1 MNKRMRLKKLKSI
14 EKKADEV
21 WIVSPDLYYDTEND
35 EFRNIVKHN
44 LHRKTKYRYIVPAT
58 SSVMKHI
65 TKYQKDQ
72 TIPKDIAK
80 EMFLILPKSEFN
92 PFLNEIAIYNPN
104 SKKPIG
110 CLSVWKEC
118 NEDDELIS
126 FDLKFTKELVKSY
139 KALWKKYKRENL

>member
-1 MNKRMRLKKLKSI
+1 MNRRMKLKKLKSI

-35 EFRNIVKHN
+35 EFKNIVKHN
-44 LHRKTKYRYIVPAT
+44 LHRKAKYRYIVPAT
-58 SSVMKHI
+58 RSVMKHI
-65 TKYQKDQ
+65 AKYQKDQ

-80 EMFLILPKSEFN
+80 EMFLILPPTEFN
-92 PFLNEIAIYNPN
+92 PFLNELAIYNPN
-104 SKKPIG
+104 GKKPVA

-126 FDLKFTKELVKSY
+126 YDAKFTKELIKSY
-139 KALWKKYKRENL
+139 KALWKKYKRESL